1 MEEESVDHRLSG
13 NVGYGNGHGPTGIT
27 IDAGEEVTLAK
38 REWEG
43 AWTCEKRASGR
54 EKVEMG
60 ALVCL

>member
-1 MEEESVDHRLSG
+1 MGNPKTGNPVEEESVDHRLSC

-43 AWTCEKRASGR
+43 ANQIH
-54 EKVEMG
+54 VD
-60 ALVCL
+60 V

>member
-1 MEEESVDHRLSG
+1 MGNPKTGNPVEEESVDNHLSS

-43 AWTCEKRASGR
+43 ANKIH
-54 EKVEMG
+54 VD
-60 ALVCL
+60 V